1 MSALETVV
9 EELKALPPASLKAT
23 PLPLAIGLF
32 VTDEATL
39 GQAAGV
45 AGLSQ
50 ADFLLELGK
59 RHISIH
65 YGTEELAEDL
75 RAVESLVAR

>member
-45 AGLSQ
+45 TEIPLDNILRFFVAG
-50 ADFLLELGK
+50 
-59 RHISIH
+59 
-65 YGTEELAEDL
+65 
-75 RAVESLVAR
+75 